1 MSEQDYKYLL
11 LSYQQKSFDLFTQ
24 NIALDS
30 KVKQL
35 SELVESLTN
44 KVNQLESQKSKRTT
58 KSETEDFK

>member
-35 SELVESLTN
+35 SELVESLTS

>member
-35 SELVESLTN
+35 SELVESLTT
-44 KVNQLESQKSKRTT
+44 KVNQLESQKSKRTA

>member
-24 NIALDS
+24 NIALES

-44 KVNQLESQKSKRTT
+44 KVNQLESQKSKRIA
-58 KSETEDFK
+58 KSEAEDFK

>member
-24 NIALDS
+24 NIALES

-44 KVNQLESQKSKRTT
+44 KVNQLESQKSKRTA
-58 KSETEDFK
+58 KSEAEDFK

>member
-58 KSETEDFK
+58 KSEVEDFK

>member
-35 SELVESLTN
+35 SELVESLTT
-44 KVNQLESQKSKRTT
+44 KVNQLESQKSKRTA
-58 KSETEDFK
+58 KSEAEDFK